1 MLRKKG
7 SQEKKVLLF
16 VRCIAFK
23 YLLSRV
29 KYLIAPWGFTI
40 LFFPPLGFD
49 FYHMESMWF

>member
-23 YLLSRV
+23 YLLSENRNPSTQLGPKKSNLPFLLFCGMV
-29 KYLIAPWGFTI
+29 GGWG
-40 LFFPPLGFD
+40 
-49 FYHMESMWF
+49 

>member
-23 YLLSRV
+23 YLLPENGNPSTQLGPKKSNLPFLLFCGMV
-29 KYLIAPWGFTI
+29 GGWG
-40 LFFPPLGFD
+40 
-49 FYHMESMWF
+49 